1 VFAQAELTDRNLR
14 RYGWQRISDVSV
26 AFGTSDSG
34 SGSPMPD
41 DNSYRPLG
49 KATDR
54 QRGDI
59 LTEDWLMSPSLSE
72 LLKLPAG
79 ERAELAMALW
89 DSLSEAERE
98 GELELTPE
106 EGEELDR
113 RWSDHVQRPD
123 SSIPWAE
130 VRRKLL
136 DRE

>member
-1 VFAQAELTDRNLR
+1 
-14 RYGWQRISDVSV
+14 
-26 AFGTSDSG
+26 
-34 SGSPMPD
+34 
-41 DNSYRPLG
+41 
-49 KATDR
+49 
-54 QRGDI
+54 
-59 LTEDWLMSPSLSE
+59 MSPSLSE

-98 GELELTPE
+98 GQLALTPE
-106 EGEELDR
+106 EGKELDR

-136 DRE
+136 DGE

>member
-1 VFAQAELTDRNLR
+1 
-14 RYGWQRISDVSV
+14 
-26 AFGTSDSG
+26 
-34 SGSPMPD
+34 
-41 DNSYRPLG
+41 
-49 KATDR
+49 
-54 QRGDI
+54 
-59 LTEDWLMSPSLSE
+59 MSPSLSE

-136 DRE
+136 DLALDARLGLVLDDDPRVAAQEHIAM